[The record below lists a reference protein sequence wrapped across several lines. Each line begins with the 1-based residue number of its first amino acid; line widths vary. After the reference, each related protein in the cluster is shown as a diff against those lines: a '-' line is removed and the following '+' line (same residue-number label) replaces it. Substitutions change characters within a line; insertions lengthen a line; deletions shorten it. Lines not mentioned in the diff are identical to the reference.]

1 MTDDDPRHLE
11 RARERRAQPELTV
24 VRPSAD
30 SVTDEREAAFDG
42 LYAAHQR
49 TLHAFLL
56 GRTGDPELALDLL
69 QEAFVRAWRNLDL
82 LLTFGPSGSVPW
94 LFSTARNLVIDQYRG
109 RATGPPPRTRSSP
122 AWIPP
127 SRPRT
132 APSASSSGTA
142 SSGSVDEAIRR
153 LPEPLRTVLVLQ
165 VLDER
170 TSAEIGDCS
179 GGRGTVRYQISQ
191 ARKRLAE
198 ELRRLEAAPDVA
210 ADHAPDSLSLVQQAD
225 PVHQEV

>member
-1 MTDDDPRHLE
+1 M
-11 RARERRAQPELTV
+11 

-69 QEAFVRAWRNLDL
+69 QEASVRAWRNLDL
-82 LLTFGPSGSVPW
+82 LLTFGPERQRAW

-109 RATGPPPRTRSSP
+109 RAT
-122 AWIPP
+122 
-127 SRPRT
+127 RT
-132 APSASSSGTA
+132 AAQDALVASLDPAEQTSDGPERIVERDRELRL
-142 SSGSVDEAIRR
+142 VDEAIRR
-153 LPEPLRTVLVLQ
+153 LPEALRTVLVLQ
-165 VLDER
+165 VIDER
-170 TSAEIGDCS
+170 TSAEIGDML
-179 GGRGTVRYQISQ
+179 GRPAGTVRYQISQ

-198 ELRRLEAAPDVA
+198 ELRRLEAAPDDA